1 VDSASGTATLT
12 IDNDEISNNTVG
24 VGVVSGTAL
33 LSRSVITKN
42 SSYGVANSGTVDTF
56 QNNQIYA
63 NGNGNAAFPNALT
76 PVSPQ

>member
-1 VDSASGTATLT
+1 MT

-42 SSYGVANSGTVDTF
+42 SVASVNNTGTVDTYGD
-56 QNNQIYA
+56 NRIEA
-63 NGNGNAAFPNALT
+63 NANSNAVLGAALT
-76 PVSPQ
+76 PVAVQ